1 MRSTEEELYI
11 LKEVEFYAAS
21 TNAWF
26 TTRFEHDKSLLGLS
40 AGAIGILITLVST
53 VGVKSIESLIIYI
66 LALLSFMICLGSLL
80 MIFRKNSEHLE
91 QSNRAQTIHDP
102 MLSALDKTAITS
114 FMIGI
119 LLASIIG
126 ISTAITSYTEKGN
139 TVTDNKIKSVQTEA
153 VLEKSLNGAFAMSP
167 KEQATS
173 SVTGINNMR
182 PAAPTPAAAPSPNK
196 EDAGK
201 K

>member
-11 LKEVEFYAAS
+11 LKEVEFYAAA

-53 VGVKSIESLIIYI
+53 VGVKSIESLVVYI
-66 LALLSFMICLGSLL
+66 LALFSFMICLGSLL
-80 MIFRKNSEHLE
+80 VIFRKNSEHLE
-91 QSNRAQTIHDP
+91 QSVQAQAISDP
-102 MLSALDKTAITS
+102 FLSVLDKTAIIS
-114 FMIGI
+114 FMVGV

-126 ISTAITSYTEKGN
+126 ISTAITSYVEKGN
-139 TVTDNKIKSVQTEA
+139 TVSDNKLKTSQSETI
-153 VLEKSLNGAFAMSP
+153 LEKSLNGAYIMSP
-167 KEQATS
+167 KEPATG
-173 SVTGINNMR
+173 SVIGINNMR
-182 PAAPTPAAAPSPNK
+182 PAAPVPAAEPIPSK

>member
-40 AGAIGILITLVST
+40 AGAIGLLITLVST

-66 LALLSFMICLGSLL
+66 LALLSFIICLASLL
-80 MIFRKNSEHLE
+80 IIFRKNSDHLE
-91 QSNRAQTIHDP
+91 QASQNQTTHDP
-102 MLSALDKTAITS
+102 ILSALDKIAITS
-114 FMIGI
+114 FMVGI
-119 LLASIIG
+119 LLASVIG
-126 ISTAITSYTEKGN
+126 VSTAVTSYIEKGN
-139 TVTDNKIKSVQTEA
+139 TMTDNKIKSIQGEVP
-153 VLEKSLNGAFAMSP
+153 LEKSLNGAIAMSP
-167 KEQATS
+167 KELATG

-182 PAAPTPAAAPSPNK
+182 PAAPAPNTAPNPSK
-196 EDAGK
+196 EDTGK